1 MIEMV
6 QRSSSDEMHF
16 RCLPKSSSIK
26 LIDFGST
33 AFDNQNH
40 SSIVSTRH
48 YRAPEVILG
57 NELLCWQ
64 MRMCFP
70 LWLLLHVSTSHGR
83 YKKNLVVG
91 RGIWVCRNLLR
102 CFGSGLR
109 IWTIGH
115 RNVLFRS
122 DTQFIKKNNS

>member
-83 YKKNLVVG
+83 YKKTWWLVEGYGCVG
-91 RGIWVCRNLLR
+91 ICLDVSEVG
-102 CFGSGLR
+102 
-109 IWTIGH
+109 
-115 RNVLFRS
+115 
-122 DTQFIKKNNS
+122 